1 MTNQASIVA
10 LLALIHERHSFVIS
24 SHTRPD
30 GDAIGSSLGLMHML
44 HAMGKDAVVAFTDL
58 IPDIYRN
65 LPGVDTIVTKL
76 PSARFDAAIFLE
88 CDSLE
93 RSSFNAQEFEA
104 VRPALTVNI
113 DHHSSGR
120 DFANFNWIDSHAPAV
135 GAMVYDLALASGV
148 RISPAIATCLYTALL
163 TDTGSFSYAG
173 VTAST
178 FGMAQHLV
186 ECGADPYAIAQ
197 SVLFSNSPAK
207 IRLLG
212 TALSQIHII
221 SLGRC
226 ALPCME
232 THPHESNIA
241 WCAITVEDLDRAEAT
256 VEDCEGLVS
265 YLIGMA
271 GVEAAVFLREFSA
284 HDGYR
289 LSIRSKGRLDI
300 ASVAE
305 HFGGGGHRNASGCNI
320 YGPLSDVTDRV
331 IDQLRIASA
340 RLSSTPVEHPPL
352 PATLLA

>member
-1 MTNQASIVA
+1 
-10 LLALIHERHSFVIS
+10 
-24 SHTRPD
+24 
-30 GDAIGSSLGLMHML
+30 
-44 HAMGKDAVVAFTDL
+44 
-58 IPDIYRN
+58 
-65 LPGVDTIVTKL
+65 VDTIVTRL
-76 PSARFDAAIFLE
+76 PAVPFDAAIFLE

-93 RSSFNAQEFEA
+93 RSSFNDKEFES
-104 VRPALTVNI
+104 VRPSLTVNI
-113 DHHSSGR
+113 DHHASGR
-120 DFANFNWIDSHAPAV
+120 AFANFNWIDAQAPAV
-135 GAMVYDLALASGV
+135 GSMVYDLALASGV
-148 RISPAIATCLYTALL
+148 RITSAMATCLYTALL

-212 TALSQIHII
+212 TALSKIHII

-226 ALPCME
+226 ALPCNE

-241 WCAITVEDLDRAEAT
+241 WCAITVDDLDRAEAT

-284 HDGYR
+284 HDGFR

-320 YGPLSDVTDRV
+320 YGSLSDVTNRV